1 MNLWD
6 DIVGQTRAVS
16 TLHSAASGA
25 DGSSSTLTHAWL
37 VTGPPGSGRSNL
49 AFAFA
54 ADLLSPTAGEHDE
67 GAHRQV
73 AARTHADLIVLGT
86 EGVIIPVT
94 AAREAARRASFG
106 PSSSR
111 HRVVIVEDADRM
123 SESAANSLLK
133 AIEEPPEQTIWI
145 LCAPSEADVLP
156 TIRSRCRSV
165 MLRVPS
171 ADDVARLLSERNGVA
186 PELALTAAREAQSH
200 IGMARRL
207 ATDADARSRRAETID
222 TALRIR
228 SVGTAVLAAEA
239 FMAIATADASSLDV
253 EQLASEEAKFLR
265 QLGIEPG
272 GTVPRQVRGSL
283 TQFRKDQKNREK
295 RGVRDGV
302 DRILVDLMSLFRDAL
317 LVAIG
322 VDEQLVNESAR
333 EGIAV
338 FAREAGAEGA
348 LAVLE
353 DLSIARDRVGSNVP
367 ALLAMEAA
375 LVTVSTARADG

>member
-6 DIVGQTRAVS
+6 DIVGQARPVATLQRA
-16 TLHSAASGA
+16 AANAGGDA
-25 DGSSSTLTHAWL
+25 STLTHAWL

-54 ADLLSPTAGEHDE
+54 ADLLAPVAGQHDE
-67 GAHRQV
+67 ATHKQV
-73 AARTHADLIVLGT
+73 AVRTHADLIVLGT
-86 EGVIIPVT
+86 DGVTIPVKS
-94 AAREAARRASFG
+94 AREAARRASFA

-133 AIEEPPEQTIWI
+133 AIEEPPEQTVWI

-165 MLRVPS
+165 MLQVPS
-171 ADDVARLLSERNGVA
+171 VDEVAQLLVTRDGVDPA
-186 PELALTAAREAQSH
+186 LANTAAREAQSH

-207 ATDADARSRRAETID
+207 ATDEEARSRRAQTVD
-222 TALRIR
+222 AVLRVR
-228 SVGTAVLAAEA
+228 SVGGAVLAAEA
-239 FMAIATADASSLDV
+239 CMAVATADASSLDE
-253 EQLASEEAKFLR
+253 EQLANEEAKFLR
-265 QLGIEPG
+265 QLGLEPG
-272 GTVPRQVRGSL
+272 GVIPRQVRGSL
-283 TQFRKDQKNREK
+283 NQFRKDLKNREK

-302 DRILVDLMSLFRDAL
+302 DRILVDLLSVFRDAL
-317 LVAIG
+317 LVAIN
-322 VDEQLVNESAR
+322 VDAELVNESVR
-333 EGIAV
+333 EGIEV

-353 DLSIARDRVGSNVP
+353 DISTARERIESNVP
-367 ALLAMEAA
+367 PLLAMEAA
-375 LVTVSTARADG
+375 LVTVATARAG